1 MSKDTFSVETV
12 RKVYDDSC
20 GDHIYVGPDA
30 DCLGLVELRYVDS
43 KGVIANGSRISMP
56 KTQALLVA
64 EAIIAATKDEAKTV
78 PQKS

>member
-1 MSKDTFSVETV
+1 MSADTYSVETV

-30 DCLGLVELRYVDS
+30 DGLDLVELRYVDS
-43 KGVIANGSRISMP
+43 KGVISNRISMP
-56 KTQALLVA
+56 KTLALLVA

-78 PQKS
+78 PQK